1 MRRDTQAVLLLLV
14 GATLLKVAIAG
25 TYVRYVKPAHLPL
38 LVITGIVL
46 VVVAGVALWRQLG
59 EAARAKAQSAV
70 EDEVEQVGLY
80 GGVRAPS
87 GAHRVVAGRDRAEAA
102 GRAAAAHEGQDD
114 GMAQDED
121 LEQEVEPAEAEP
133 SGHQHENSRVGWL
146 LLVPALALL
155 LFSPPALGSFQANR
169 NGTALSAASGSDFAA
184 LPPGDPVR
192 ITMLDYAARAVFDRG
207 RSLSGRDVQLTGF
220 VIAGARGT
228 PYLARL
234 VVGCCAADARPIKVG
249 LTGDLPGIL
258 APDQWV
264 EVVGRFTEQTDRDP
278 VNGEI
283 IPYLHVVSVRDIS
296 APNEPYET

>member
-38 LVITGIVL
+38 LVITGVVL
-46 VVVAGVALWRQLG
+46 VGIAGVTLWRHIRASPAPVVDVEPP
-59 EAARAKAQSAV
+59 EADNR
-70 EDEVEQVGLY
+70 E
-80 GGVRAPS
+80 
-87 GAHRVVAGRDRAEAA
+87 RAEAA
-102 GRAAAAHEGQDD
+102 GRAAAAHEGLHEPEHV
-114 GMAQDED
+114 ADEPD
-121 LEQEVEPAEAEP
+121 EVDV
-133 SGHQHENSRVGWL
+133 GHGHDESRVGWL

-169 NGTALSAASGSDFAA
+169 NGSALSVASGSDFAA
-184 LPPGDPVR
+184 LPTGDPVR
-192 ITMLDYAARAVFDRG
+192 VTLLDYAARAVFDRG
-207 RSLSGRDVQLTGF
+207 RSLAGRDVQLTGF
-220 VIAGARGT
+220 VIAGVGGT

-249 LTGDLPGIL
+249 MTGDLPGIL

-264 EVVGRFTEQTDRDP
+264 EVVGRYTSQTDRDP

-283 IPYLHVVSVRDIS
+283 IPYVFVVSVREVPPP
-296 APNEPYET
+296 AEPYET

>member
-14 GATLLKVAIAG
+14 GATLLKVSIAG

-38 LVITGIVL
+38 LVGTGVVL
-46 VVVAGVALWRQLG
+46 VVVAAVTLWRQLRT
-59 EAARAKAQSAV
+59 AVQAQSQNEV
-70 EDEVEQVGLY
+70 EREVEQVGLY

-102 GRAAAAHEGQDD
+102 GRAAAAHEGRD
-114 GMAQDED
+114 GFAEVVDVED
-121 LEQEVEPAEAEP
+121 ATDSAEHDAP
-133 SGHQHENSRVGWL
+133 GHSNESSRVGWL

-169 NGTALSAASGSDFAA
+169 TGTALSAASGSDFAP
-184 LPPGDPVR
+184 LPQGDPVR
-192 ITMLDYAARAVFDRG
+192 VTLLDYAARAVFDHG

-264 EVVGRFTEQTDRDP
+264 EVVGRYTDQTDRDP
-278 VNGEI
+278 INGEI
-283 IPYLHVVSVRDIS
+283 IPYVFVVSVRDI
-296 APNEPYET
+296 PPPDEPYET